1 MKCPKCQKV
10 GLIGAEYC
18 VQCGSRLAGVTG
30 DLREAFSQSDGLPE
44 FRRQLNEIAV
54 RLMKVEGQVTL
65 ISEKVG
71 LELSCPQCGR
81 AVPASAKFCDGCGH
95 KVREVS
101 PAALAGPT
109 TADMSPVAKR
119 EVEVPA
125 LEAVAAA
132 ATPEPAP
139 VVTGLAPR
147 WPATPMWG
155 PPERPEPSEVSRKV
169 RDWEQSLPGN
179 WLSRIGM
186 LVLFIGLG
194 FLTQWAIVNH
204 KLERL
209 PLLLVGLACG
219 GVLLFAGHHWRKA
232 YGAWAQALTGGGIG
246 VLYLSFFASYA
257 LYDDPVM
264 PFLATFGMMFLV
276 TILAVSIAL
285 RRESMAIAIIGIV
298 GAFLVP
304 IILSASD
311 LHKPAEAGGESNPGL
326 MIAYILVLDV
336 GIVWLSTFRNW
347 RWFTLLGFAGS
358 LAVYGLWYANS
369 GHEGPVSVAEWGL
382 TGIFLCFVAATTL
395 FHVVGR
401 RAPQLTDQALM
412 SVNAA
417 VYFCISYAL
426 LWGKYQGWLGLFSV
440 GLCALYAMIGYLA
453 LRRSEDNRLLSLFAF
468 AISIVFLT
476 IAIPVQLHRSY
487 ASWITAAWAVEG
499 AALVWIAVRQNMP
512 KWQAWGLG
520 AFALALVGL
529 FAYNRAI
536 DAERFRPFM
545 NDTFWAFT
553 ISILALYAAAYFLR
567 RKETALQPWF
577 FPAMVLTAS
586 LLTMWLFSGE
596 IISAAGSKLLAA
608 HERGAD
614 ILELQ
619 NIENARSLGLVS
631 LWAAYGFCLLVA
643 GMWRKWNWL
652 RVAAYALVALACGV
666 TVLFLNH
673 RHALVTSSDSLPF
686 VNYGFGAFAVCTVA
700 LYLVARVVAENRE
713 KLEEFDRL
721 VCLVAVCAANVLT
734 VWALSAEIVTF
745 VDGPK
750 VENVRNLLLV
760 ILWAGYGSALMAVG
774 VWRSALLPRIGGSG
788 LMAVGV
794 GATALLLNHWHA
806 HILRGDSTPIVNVSF
821 GGFAI
826 CVAALYLFAYLA
838 SRHQGKFESFD
849 RPVCVVALTVANV
862 LTLWALSAEVMTFL
876 EEPGREN
883 LRSLML
889 VILWSG
895 YGLLLTLAGA
905 WKSVPAARFCG
916 YGLIGVA
923 AGMALTLLN
932 HGHASV
938 LRGNSDCLANYS
950 FGGLLIAICGVY
962 AAAYLMA
969 KHNEKLLPG
978 EKTVFPILIAV
989 ANALTLYAL
998 SAEILTYGANE
1009 NWKNMGLTMLW
1020 AAYGLVLVVAGIMGK
1035 WPWVRVGGLA
1045 LVSIAV
1051 LKLFILDTLRLDPG
1065 YRVGAYVTVGVLLL
1079 AGGFVYSHYA
1089 DVIKGFI
1096 MDRPEKES
1104 GSVRK

>member
-1 MKCPKCQKV
+1 
-10 GLIGAEYC
+10 
-18 VQCGSRLAGVTG
+18 
-30 DLREAFSQSDGLPE
+30 
-44 FRRQLNEIAV
+44 
-54 RLMKVEGQVTL
+54 
-65 ISEKVG
+65 
-71 LELSCPQCGR
+71 
-81 AVPASAKFCDGCGH
+81 
-95 KVREVS
+95 
-101 PAALAGPT
+101 
-109 TADMSPVAKR
+109 
-119 EVEVPA
+119 
-125 LEAVAAA
+125 
-132 ATPEPAP
+132 
-139 VVTGLAPR
+139 
-147 WPATPMWG
+147 
-155 PPERPEPSEVSRKV
+155 
-169 RDWEQSLPGN
+169 
-179 WLSRIGM
+179 M

-219 GVLLFAGHHWRKA
+219 GVLLFAGYHWRKA

-276 TILAVSIAL
+276 TILAVAIAL

-311 LHKPAEAGGESNPGL
+311 LHRPAEAGGESNPGL
-326 MIAYILVLDV
+326 MIAYILVLDA

-369 GHEGPVSVAEWGL
+369 GHDGPVSVAEWGL

-440 GLCALYAMIGYLA
+440 GLCALYAIIGYLA

-476 IAIPVQLHRSY
+476 IAIPVQLQRSY

-536 DAERFRPFM
+536 DAEQFRPFM

-553 ISILALYAAAYFLR
+553 ITILALYAAAYFLR
-567 RKETALQPWF
+567 EEKDALQPWF
-577 FPAMVLTAS
+577 FPAMGLTAS
-586 LLTMWLFSGE
+586 LLTMWLFSAE
-596 IISAAGSKLLAA
+596 IVSFAQSRILDARDAGATHLGV
-608 HERGAD
+608 R
-614 ILELQ
+614 
-619 NIENARSLGLVS
+619 NIENGRTLGLVT
-631 LWAAYGFCLLVA
+631 LWAAYGLCLLVA
-643 GMWRKWNWL
+643 GARKNWDWL
-652 RVAAYALVALACGV
+652 RVAGYVLAVVATGATLTLLNHSHAKIDSVHHSIPILNYSLGGFAICVAALYLYAYAVARNREQLHDFEKIVCIVALA
-666 TVLFLNH
+666 
-673 RHALVTSSDSLPF
+673 
-686 VNYGFGAFAVCTVA
+686 
-700 LYLVARVVAENRE
+700 
-713 KLEEFDRL
+713 
-721 VCLVAVCAANVLT
+721 AANVLT
-734 VWALSAEIVTF
+734 LWGLSEEIVAF
-745 VDGPK
+745 LAG
-750 VENVRNLLLV
+750 NLQNLMLV
-760 ILWAGYGSALMAVG
+760 ILWMGCGSLLMALG
-774 VWRSALLPRIGGSG
+774 VARKALLPRLGACA
-788 LMAVGV
+788 LMVMAV
-794 GATALLLNHWHA
+794 GATAILLNHWVA
-806 HILRGDSTPIVNVSF
+806 DIAPEEGSRPILNFSF

-838 SRHQGKFESFD
+838 SRHDGKFEGFD

-876 EEPGREN
+876 GESGGEN

-889 VILWSG
+889 VVLWSG

-905 WKSVPAARFCG
+905 WKNVPAARFCG

-938 LRGNSDCLANYS
+938 LRGNSDFMANYS

-969 KHNEKLLPG
+969 KHNQTLLPS
-978 EKTVFPILIAV
+978 EKTVFPILIVV

-998 SAEILTYGANE
+998 SAEVLTYGAND

-1035 WPWVRVGGLA
+1035 WPWVRMGGLA

-1051 LKLFILDTLRLDPG
+1051 LKLFILDTLRLDAG

-1079 AGGFVYSHYA
+1079 AGGFVYQRYA

-1096 MDRPEKES
+1096 MDRPEK
-1104 GSVRK
+1104 GTDPARK